1 MIVRSHQGNAPR
13 RRLLAVA
20 APPALLAGLLLAAL
34 APVMPVA
41 AATPVVSRTW
51 TATIGTSGTASVAG
65 YVDGRGWLAVH
76 LTGLTPGSIFPI
88 RLVRGTCARPG
99 TTIINFSASVA
110 AVDGRLNREGIM
122 SAAGL
127 SKIWGVDR
135 VGTGYLAIQIGTG
148 PGALCG
154 DLRYPVVTRVI
165 FPAIRI
171 SLAVIR
177 QNNTAFP
184 YCGVAM
190 YLPALHQPAEPGVT
204 MIYAH
209 ARTGM
214 FLPLLTASQVNNGA
228 ALIGQPIQV
237 YTSDSKLYVYTVVK
251 VQRHVTSL
259 DLAFAMRSRMVW
271 LQTSEGPFRYSTK
284 LFVLSRPSSVSATTY
299 AAAHPVAHPYTCA
312 G

>member
-1 MIVRSHQGNAPR
+1 MIVRSHRGNAPR

-20 APPALLAGLLLAAL
+20 GPPALLAGLLLAAL
-34 APVMPVA
+34 APATPVA

-51 TATIGTSGTASVAG
+51 TTSIGTSGTASVAG

-76 LTGLTPGSIFPI
+76 LTGLTPGTTFPI
-88 RLVRGTCARPG
+88 RLVRGTCTGPG
-99 TTIINFSASVA
+99 SAIINFSASAVA
-110 AVDGRLNREGIM
+110 ADGRLDREGIM

-127 SKIWGVDR
+127 TKIWGVDR
-135 VGTGYLAIQIGTG
+135 LGAGYIAMQIGTG

-154 DLRYPVVTRVI
+154 NLRYPVVTRII
-165 FPAIRI
+165 FPAGRI

-177 QNNTAFP
+177 QSNTAFP

-228 ALIGQPIQV
+228 ALIGKPIQI

-251 VQRHVTSL
+251 VQRQVTSL
-259 DLAFAMRSRMVW
+259 DQAFASKSRMVW

-284 LFVLSRPSSVSATTY
+284 LFVLSRPSSVSNTTY
-299 AAAHPVAHPYTCA
+299 AAAHPLAQPYTCA